1 MNHPVESVYSALT
14 SILLPYMGEP
24 VPVQRNCSCCGRA
37 PSEFDGVGFELV
49 NAYRERVVHCRPCQ
63 TFFVSAPELMG
74 MRGLSVTFKI
84 NVYIGSVFPPLAR
97 VIGTHVE
104 SGKLSVSIP
113 PARGGIDIKSAMV
126 GLLSC
131 APTSRWDFLQ
141 SRKVTFFWITHIL
154 PSFVSKGTPTVAGG
168 RGI

>member
-74 MRGLSVTFKI
+74 
-84 NVYIGSVFPPLAR
+84 
-97 VIGTHVE
+97 VE
-104 SGKLSVSIP
+104 NPKNQQ
-113 PARGGIDIKSAMV
+113 PARNLACGLV
-126 GLLSC
+126 LGLLL
-131 APTSRWDFLQ
+131 TLKTILR
-141 SRKVTFFWITHIL
+141 FF
-154 PSFVSKGTPTVAGG
+154 
-168 RGI
+168 

>member
-63 TFFVSAPELMG
+63 TFCFCSRADGRGEPQKPTTGQKFG
-74 MRGLSVTFKI
+74 MWSGVGAVI
-84 NVYIGSVFPPLAR
+84 NVEDNSSVLLAPQG
-97 VIGTHVE
+97 VVN
-104 SGKLSVSIP
+104 KLPEHFSI
-113 PARGGIDIKSAMV
+113 
-126 GLLSC
+126 
-131 APTSRWDFLQ
+131 T
-141 SRKVTFFWITHIL
+141 
-154 PSFVSKGTPTVAGG
+154 
-168 RGI
+168 